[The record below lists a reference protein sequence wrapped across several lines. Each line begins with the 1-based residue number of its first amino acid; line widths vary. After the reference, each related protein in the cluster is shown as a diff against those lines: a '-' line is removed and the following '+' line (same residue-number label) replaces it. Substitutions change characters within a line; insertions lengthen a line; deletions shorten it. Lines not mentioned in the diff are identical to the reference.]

1 MNLYLFLFFC
11 KMMSKCKI
19 MLKIVLH
26 GMRGCI
32 VYTCLHTLN
41 NMGMDKISMW
51 DMMVRVSVQD
61 GEKQVITMA
70 S

>member
-1 MNLYLFLFFC
+1 
-11 KMMSKCKI
+11 MMSKCKI

-26 GMRGCI
+26 GMCGYI

-41 NMGMDKISMW
+41 NMGTDKICMW
-51 DMMVRVSVQD
+51 DMLVRVSVQD
-61 GEKQVITMA
+61 EKKQVVTMA

>member
-1 MNLYLFLFFC
+1 
-11 KMMSKCKI
+11 
-19 MLKIVLH
+19 
-26 GMRGCI
+26 MRGCI